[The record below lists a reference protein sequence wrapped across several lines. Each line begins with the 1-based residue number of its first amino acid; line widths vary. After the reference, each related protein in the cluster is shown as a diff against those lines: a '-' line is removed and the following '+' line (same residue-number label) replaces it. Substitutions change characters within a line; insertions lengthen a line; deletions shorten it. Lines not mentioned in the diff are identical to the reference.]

1 MQRRMA
7 PALLLWCLTL
17 AICWQVSAEEK
28 TARKGS
34 STVKVVGTGAV
45 RLPAE
50 GARLFVSV
58 RVRMPTLK
66 ETTAQEERMATKLE
80 EAWKHWKTG
89 TLTWRLLDQQLQVL
103 RQSDPNL
110 PETDIS
116 EMPVVGYVAL
126 RLYQLELTGLRGRDL
141 QEAVRNLQKLA
152 LEHGA
157 TPGFLPRTPSNGVRI
172 IEPDHLAKSRE
183 VVYFVRDTEAAYR
196 EALKKAQTNALAKVQ
211 ALVGNRSPTQITI
224 EEEPE
229 HEFFDRNVSGITEA
243 LILWQLGFAGESIGR
258 ASERVSSTPEL
269 EVAARVRVA
278 CEF

>member
-7 PALLLWCLTL
+7 PALLLWYLML
-17 AICWQVSAEEK
+17 AISWQVSAQEK

-34 STVKVVGTGAV
+34 STIEVMGTGAV

-50 GARLFVSV
+50 GARLFVSI
-58 RVRMPTLK
+58 RIRMPTLK
-66 ETTAQEERMATKLE
+66 ETAAQEERMVAKLE
-80 EAWKHWKTG
+80 EAWKQWKTG
-89 TLTWRLLDQQLQVL
+89 TLTWRLLDQQMQAL

-116 EMPVVGYVAL
+116 EMPVVGYAAL
-126 RLYQLELTGLRGRDL
+126 RLYQLELTGLQGRDL

-157 TPGFLPRTPSNGVRI
+157 TPGFLPRTPSSVVRI
-172 IEPDHLAKSRE
+172 IEPDHLAKARE
-183 VVYFVRDTEAAYR
+183 VVYFVRDAEAAYR
-196 EALKKAQTNALAKVQ
+196 EALKKAQANALAKVQ

-224 EEEPE
+224 EEEMG
-229 HEFFDRNVSGITEA
+229 RNFIDGHVSGITEQ
-243 LILWQLGFAGESIGR
+243 LTLEQLGFAGESVGR
-258 ASERVSSTPEL
+258 GSERVSSTPEI
-269 EVAARVRVA
+269 EIIARVRVA